1 MTVGITVERWLEQ
14 VVDDSSEEEEEEKI
28 MVENWKSEEL
38 KNEMGKRNNKRKMIY
53 HWKNG
58 ENNKKNFTKKNVS
71 YKSGKTIKEW
81 RSKEIAKV
89 TESKRERGRS
99 NWIDFIPVSKK
110 TV

>member
-1 MTVGITVERWLEQ
+1 
-14 VVDDSSEEEEEEKI
+14 
-28 MVENWKSEEL
+28 
-38 KNEMGKRNNKRKMIY
+38 MIY

-89 TESKRERGRS
+89 TESKREREAEVIG
-99 NWIDFIPVSKK
+99 
-110 TV
+110 